1 MHRSQNGSSRRYRW
15 FWLFGNESRLVIPV
29 ISKTLGKIPKLITM
43 KTQSILILTALTLLL
58 NPLYADQ
65 ASLDELVAKEEATV
79 DNEAVKVYG
88 GTVGKL
94 QAIFHIE
101 WADDQIFGWYYYP
114 SRGREMRYELRGENP
129 EEGVIT
135 LQEFTPAED
144 GTSKQTAN
152 CRLTKT
158 LSDDRISWEGKM
170 NNTDGRV
177 LPMKFSRLR

>member
-1 MHRSQNGSSRRYRW
+1 MKIQ
-15 FWLFGNESRLVIPV
+15 
-29 ISKTLGKIPKLITM
+29 TL
-43 KTQSILILTALTLLL
+43 LILSALTLLL
-58 NPLYADQ
+58 NPLHADE
-65 ASLDELVAKEEATV
+65 ASLDKLVAKEELTV

-94 QAIFHIE
+94 EAIFHIE
-101 WADDQIFGWYYYP
+101 WADEQIFGWYFYP

-135 LQEFTPAED
+135 LQEFTPVED
-144 GTSKQTAN
+144 GTSKITAN
-152 CRLTKT
+152 CRLIKK

-177 LPMKFSRLR
+177 LPIQFSRLR